1 MGDLAKRLAVRYRQK
16 GKKLRKRKK
25 QYRQTKSRSKARN
38 KVWRKKNKEH
48 LRRYRQKKKRRPNM
62 HRLKRRAALELTLAE
77 QAPFWDLE
85 TDQEG
90 EVEAILPDDEQVKTR
105 VDGEE
110 RIYDLFD
117 FLDQAALMDEKTE
130 DDLFK
135 LLDQLYEDEPD
146 EAMAERVAFRYA
158 ARRKRKKLP
167 RTVLITAIVQFRHK
181 GKLVIATV
189 ERTNWLGG
197 DKMMYYWKTTDGQRI
212 ETLGLPDDIVIL
224 DKGR

>member
-1 MGDLAKRLAVRYRQK
+1 MASPAKRLAIRYRQK
-16 GKKLRKRKK
+16 GKKRRKRQK

-38 KVWRKKNKEH
+38 KVWRKTHTEH
-48 LRRYRQKKKRRPNM
+48 LKRYRRKKKQRPNY

-110 RIYDLFD
+110 RVYNLFD

-135 LLDQLYEDEPD
+135 LLDQLYEGDEDEPD
-146 EAMAERVAFRYA
+146 EAMAERVALRYA
-158 ARRKRKKLP
+158 RKKLP
-167 RTVLITAIVQFRHK
+167 KSVLITAVVQFRHK

-197 DKMMYYWKTTDGQRI
+197 DKMMYYWKTTDGQRV